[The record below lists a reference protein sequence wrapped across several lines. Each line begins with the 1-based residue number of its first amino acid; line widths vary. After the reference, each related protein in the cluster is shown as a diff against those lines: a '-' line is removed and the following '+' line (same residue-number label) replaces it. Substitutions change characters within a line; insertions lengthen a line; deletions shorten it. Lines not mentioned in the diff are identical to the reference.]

1 VKISVELGIHFL
13 SQVICSM
20 DLTPEVVFSLIQ
32 SDEKFPI
39 DFDDAWQWIGYSRKD
54 NAKTSL
60 SSNFVE
66 GLDFS
71 LSFRKSFVG
80 RPTELIT
87 LTIECF
93 KSFCMMAGTPRGR
106 EVRLYFLNCEAELR
120 RKLEEERNQ
129 QQANTK
135 QRLVGSIV
143 SKDIVSRYPKFD
155 DEFYELLYKKRGNGW
170 ENRDPKNRP
179 VCVANW
185 TNTVVYNRLYGGIDQ
200 DGVKAK
206 LLEVNPVQENGRR
219 KDLHHWHLKHLGEFH
234 LSSHLAAVKAIAR
247 LSPDG
252 YWDRFLYNVKKGLPN
267 GEALQLNLLEYMEF
281 LEYTDSIAA

>member
-1 VKISVELGIHFL
+1 
-13 SQVICSM
+13 M
-20 DLTPEVVFSLIQ
+20 DLTPEIVFSFIQ

-39 DFDDAWQWIGYSRKD
+39 NFDDAWQWIGYSRKGA
-54 NAKTSL
+54 AKSAL
-60 SSNFVE
+60 ESNFIKD
-66 GLDFS
+66 LDFFR
-71 LSFRKSFVG
+71 SFGKSSGG
-80 RPTELIT
+80 RPAELIT

-106 EVRLYFLNCEAELR
+106 EVRLYFLNCEAELK

-129 QQANTK
+129 QQSNTK
-135 QRLVGSIV
+135 KHLVGSIV
-143 SKDIVSRYPKFD
+143 SKDIVSRYSKFD

-185 TNTVVYNRLYGGIDQ
+185 TNTVVYDRLYGGIEQ

-206 LLEVNPVQENGRR
+206 LLEVNPMQENGRR

-247 LSPDG
+247 ISPDG
-252 YWDRFLYNVKKGLPN
+252 DWNRFLYNVKKGLPN